1 MEAKVK
7 KKRPATSPLAK
18 EQELASL
25 AMDLIEQR
33 LRDGSAS
40 NQLLAQI
47 HRENS
52 RKAEL
57 ERAKLEE
64 ENKLLKAKTEALER
78 EKEMSVDLK
87 EVMDALRRYSGQS
100 DADMP
105 I

>member
-1 MEAKVK
+1 MEK
-7 KKRPATSPLAK
+7 KKRRPATSPLAK
-18 EQELASL
+18 EQELANL
-25 AMDLIEQR
+25 ATNLIEQR
-33 LRDGSAS
+33 LRDGTAS

-47 HRENS
+47 LKDNS

-57 ERAKLEE
+57 ERQKLEE
-64 ENKLLKAKTEALER
+64 ENKLLRAKTEALER

-87 EVMDALRRYSGQS
+87 EVMDALRTYSGQN

>member
-1 MEAKVK
+1 ME
-7 KKRPATSPLAK
+7 KKRKERPAASPLEK
-18 EQELASL
+18 EMLLAGL
-25 AMDLIEQR
+25 ATDLIEQR
-33 LRDGSAS
+33 LRDGTAS

-47 HRENS
+47 LKDNS

-57 ERAKLEE
+57 ERQKLEE

-87 EVMDALRRYSGQS
+87 EVMDALRRYSGQN

>member
-1 MEAKVK
+1 MEK
-7 KKRPATSPLAK
+7 KKRRPAASK
-18 EQELASL
+18 WEQEQIIAGL

-33 LRDGSAS
+33 IRDGTAS

-47 HRENS
+47 HKDNTL
-52 RKAEL
+52 KAEL
-57 ERAKLEE
+57 ERQKLEE

-87 EVMDALRRYSGQS
+87 EVMDALRKYSGQS